1 MSLRQGLPP
10 HVIIKYVRMIKVHDG
25 EVIVWGFLGN
35 EVLIESRVIV
45 RQTIRGIQETLH
57 RHEEY
62 YVRGC
67 NIKCIHRRGVFRTRR
82 IQMYTLAPI
91 KRHKITHT
99 VSIEKT
105 VILVFVECYESLK
118 VLILVQQGVAG
129 RGGDLRRI
137 RRTR

>member
-1 MSLRQGLPP
+1 MLEDAILN
-10 HVIIKYVRMIKVHDG
+10 VFIA
-25 EVIVWGFLGN
+25 EVYL
-35 EVLIESRVIV
+35 EP
-45 RQTIRGIQETLH
+45 
-57 RHEEY
+57 
-62 YVRGC
+62 
-67 NIKCIHRRGVFRTRR
+67 RR